1 MTWKDILKDDIR
13 RIKDK
18 DRRRNPSE
26 KDEVDIEP
34 KEDTPISQKKPF
46 NPFGPNASER
56 AKDYKAKNTEIK
68 RNKTKDKTM
77 DIKPSRSKQLKD
89 AQLRMARERNS
100 RRETFEKDRWIYWL
114 GFI

>member
-18 DRRRNPSE
+18 DRRRNPKE

-34 KEDTPISQKKPF
+34 KEDTSICPRKPF

-56 AKDYKAKNTEIK
+56 AKDSKARNAKINRKN
-68 RNKTKDKTM
+68 TKDKTM

-89 AQLRMARERNS
+89 TQLRMAREKDS
-100 RRETFEKDRWIYWL
+100 RRWFTWIGKIYWN
-114 GFI
+114 